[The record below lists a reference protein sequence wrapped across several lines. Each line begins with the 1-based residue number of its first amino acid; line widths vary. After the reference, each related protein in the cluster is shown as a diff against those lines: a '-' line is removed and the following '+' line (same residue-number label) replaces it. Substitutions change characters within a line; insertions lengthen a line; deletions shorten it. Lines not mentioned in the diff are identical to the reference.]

1 MDSAFERLND
11 QISGLQKYK
20 AQQEMVNQKRI
31 TSQERHESQ
40 LKSQAKSMAMQNLKY
55 LRVQMQQRKEA
66 EDLEKQER
74 IKFVEDNRF
83 VVPSEQGEFMVK
95 VNQQNKQRLG
105 ELLNYQKAQSDA
117 KK

>member
-1 MDSAFERLND
+1 MKNIGQHSRVMDSAFERLND

-55 LRVQMQQRKEA
+55 LRVQMQ
-66 EDLEKQER
+66 
-74 IKFVEDNRF
+74 
-83 VVPSEQGEFMVK
+83 
-95 VNQQNKQRLG
+95 
-105 ELLNYQKAQSDA
+105 
-117 KK
+117 